1 VIKGA
6 NSSEKIKYGDISY
19 LGHFKQKVFQ
29 SAELASVAQQ
39 GGNSIFEERKEKR
52 HGSQNSPYGYN
63 GRKEYAWMRSE
74 CHEKIHE
81 NGLGHSNTGE
91 PCQSSSGHNKN
102 K

>member
-74 CHEKIHE
+74 FNLNI
-81 NGLGHSNTGE
+81 NDNVFFV
-91 PCQSSSGHNKN
+91 
-102 K
+102 